1 MTRSIKYVDK
11 VPYNSI
17 KVMLNTEMV
26 AKKPREKIGLV
37 NANRHNNK
45 NGTVYVFT
53 ELILSL
59 PINCPDLLIFF
70 WRRSQLVPHK
80 I

>member
-1 MTRSIKYVDK
+1 MTRSNKYVDK

-17 KVMLNTEMV
+17 KDMLNIEML
-26 AKKPREKIGLV
+26 KKTPREKIGLV

-59 PINCPDLLIFF
+59 PINSPDLLIFF
-70 WRRSQLVPHK
+70 FGGGVN
-80 I
+80 